1 METTERQT
9 HTHTH
14 THERCWVRPNGGDL
28 RTVVRGTRRG
38 LGLGSGLGSGSG
50 SGSGLGS
57 VAKGGQWD
65 PTRVTSSLSRVV
77 VSKCF

>member
-38 LGLGSGLGSGSG
+38 LGLGSG
-50 SGSGLGS
+50 SGLGS

>member
-1 METTERQT
+1 METTERQ
-9 HTHTH
+9 THTH

-38 LGLGSGLGSGSG
+38 LGLGSGSG